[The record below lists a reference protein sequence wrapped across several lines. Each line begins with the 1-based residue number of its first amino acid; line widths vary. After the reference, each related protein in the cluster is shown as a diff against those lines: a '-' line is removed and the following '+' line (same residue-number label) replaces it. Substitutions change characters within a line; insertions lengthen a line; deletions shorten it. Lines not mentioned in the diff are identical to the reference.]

1 LKFVTEKSRLARPP
15 SRSVRESCCSVDTG
29 LGCGGEVS
37 SAVLE
42 ALSSAELWRFT
53 GERER

>member
-1 LKFVTEKSRLARPP
+1 
-15 SRSVRESCCSVDTG
+15 VDTG

-37 SAVLE
+37 LAILE
-42 ALSSAELWRFT
+42 ALSSAESWRFT